1 MSTRNGSETLNK
13 NKHTK
18 PKHAIAVIALILII
32 GIGILS
38 LSISIIM
45 INAQTSSDGISG
57 SWTSVAQ
64 MGICVVGVKSP
75 CNGPI
80 N

>member
-1 MSTRNGSETLNK
+1 MSARIENETLNK

-38 LSISIIM
+38 LSISTIT
-45 INAQTSSDGISG
+45 INAKTSSDGITG
-57 SWTSVAQ
+57 SRTDVAQ

-75 CNGPI
+75 CNGPG

>member
-1 MSTRNGSETLNK
+1 MSTLNK

-18 PKHAIAVIALILII
+18 PKHAIAVIALILTI

-38 LSISIIM
+38 LSISTIM
-45 INAQTSSDGISG
+45 IHAQTSSDGISG
-57 SWTSVAQ
+57 SWTGVTQ
-64 MGICVVGVKSP
+64 MRICVVGVKSP
-75 CNGPI
+75 CNEAI